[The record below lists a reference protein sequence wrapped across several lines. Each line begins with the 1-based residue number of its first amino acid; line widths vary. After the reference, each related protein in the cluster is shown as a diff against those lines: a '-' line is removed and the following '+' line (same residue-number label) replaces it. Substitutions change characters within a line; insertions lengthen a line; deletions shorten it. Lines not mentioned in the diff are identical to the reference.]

1 LFSKRKDLYQKIW
14 RKISFGG
21 GAYNDA
27 LMHVSNP
34 YLPFGGVGASGMGAY
49 HGEFSF
55 EIFSHMKGYI
65 KRSTCLDLPIT
76 YPPYSKKKEA
86 LIRKLL
92 K

>member
-1 LFSKRKDLYQKIW
+1 
-14 RKISFGG
+14 
-21 GAYNDA
+21 
-27 LMHVSNP
+27 MHVSNP